1 MCQFSIH
8 KTVQMLLADFVKL
21 KSMAVKCSTL
31 ATIIGHISQNDMQL
45 ADYAFLWV

>member
-8 KTVQMLLADFVKL
+8 KTVQMLLADFKL

-31 ATIIGHISQNDMQL
+31 ATIIGHMSQNDMQL